1 MNLFRSDSTLELR
14 SRKLRLPGEL
24 VVAKTRKEFE
34 INKEAECPGSFLML
48 QRFIERRRSHV

>member
-1 MNLFRSDSTLELR
+1 MVELR

-34 INKEAECPGSFLML
+34 INKEAECPDSFLML
-48 QRFIERRRSHV
+48 QEFIERRRSHV